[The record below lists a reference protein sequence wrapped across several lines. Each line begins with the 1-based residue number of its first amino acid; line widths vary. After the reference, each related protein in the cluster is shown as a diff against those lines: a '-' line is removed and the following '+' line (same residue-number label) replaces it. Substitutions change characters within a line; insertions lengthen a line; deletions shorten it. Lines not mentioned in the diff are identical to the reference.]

1 MKAEVVVIGSGI
13 SGLTTAALLAKK
25 GRRVIILERNKR
37 PGGALKRF
45 TRRGIPFDIGFH
57 YSGGMGKG
65 EILRALWEYIGV
77 WPRLVV
83 LPFPPEGNENLR
95 IMDSGRVVRAFFSYD
110 RLEDELQQVFPGE
123 KQGIST
129 YLNRIREIADTIPFF
144 NPDLPLT
151 PYLHDLFSPK
161 SISLAQFLTSL
172 IQDTDLHA
180 VLSSPVFLYGVPPR
194 EVNLTIHASVAHPLY
209 SGVYAID
216 GGGQAIVDA
225 FLATLAEAGV
235 DIFAGHEVESVI
247 VKENQVA
254 GVKTSK
260 GEICASHVIYTGHPT
275 GLLDLVPDG
284 IFRKAFCNRMRD
296 LINTDSM
303 FIVFGAID
311 DPDTLGDLTWT
322 NYYNIRTG
330 LDIMNLDL
338 RHPEKSIMVNAPG
351 RRDLNS
357 TGASRGVLLIR
368 MSVWDEVV
376 RFDQGGQG
384 KRSAAYRKWKA
395 ESADKMIEQ
404 AGRLWGDAFSR
415 IEPLAIG
422 TLLTFRDRLGS
433 PMGATYGVRHSMNQF
448 SPGVRTR
455 LPGLWLSGQGTLM
468 AGIMGASLA
477 GMVTAGE
484 IEGLEP
490 LWDEVRQCR

>member
-13 SGLTTAALLAKK
+13 SGLTAAALLAKK

-161 SISLAQFLTSL
+161 SMSLAQFLTSL

-225 FLATLAEAGV
+225 YLAALAEAGV
-235 DIFAGHEVESVI
+235 DILTGQEVESVL
-247 VKENQVA
+247 VEENQVA
-254 GVKTSK
+254 GVKTSE

-275 GLLDLVPDG
+275 SLLDLVPDG
-284 IFRKAFCNRMRD
+284 IFRKAFYNRMRN

-311 DPDTLGDLTWT
+311 DPDTLGDLTWA
-322 NYYNIRTG
+322 NYYNIGTG

-338 RHPEKSIMVNAPG
+338 RHPE
-351 RRDLNS
+351 
-357 TGASRGVLLIR
+357 
-368 MSVWDEVV
+368 
-376 RFDQGGQG
+376 
-384 KRSAAYRKWKA
+384 
-395 ESADKMIEQ
+395 
-404 AGRLWGDAFSR
+404 
-415 IEPLAIG
+415 
-422 TLLTFRDRLGS
+422 
-433 PMGATYGVRHSMNQF
+433 
-448 SPGVRTR
+448 
-455 LPGLWLSGQGTLM
+455 
-468 AGIMGASLA
+468 
-477 GMVTAGE
+477 
-484 IEGLEP
+484 
-490 LWDEVRQCR
+490 

>member
-13 SGLTTAALLAKK
+13 SGLTAAALLAKK
-25 GRRVIILERNKR
+25 GKRVVILEQNRR

-65 EILRALWEYIGV
+65 EILRALWKYIGV
-77 WPRLVV
+77 WPRLAV
-83 LPFPPEGNENLR
+83 LPFPEEGNENLR
-95 IMDSGRVVRAFFSYD
+95 IMDSGKVVRAFFSYD
-110 RLEDELQQVFPGE
+110 RLEDELQRVFPGE
-123 KQGIST
+123 KQGIYA
-129 YLNRIREIADTIPFF
+129 YLNKIREISNTIPFF
-144 NPDLPLT
+144 NLDLPLT

-161 SISLAQFLTSL
+161 GMSLAQLLMSL
-172 IQDTDLHA
+172 IRDTDLHA
-180 VLSSPVFLYGVPPR
+180 VLSTPVFLYGVPPR

-235 DIFAGHEVESVI
+235 DILTGQKVESVLI
-247 VKENQVA
+247 RGNQVA
-254 GVKTSK
+254 GVKTSEK
-260 GEICASHVIYTGHPT
+260 EIYASHVIYTGHPT
-275 GLLDLVPDG
+275 SLLDLVPG
-284 IFRKAFCNRMRD
+284 EIFRKAFCNRMRN

-311 DPDTLGDLTWT
+311 DPDTLGDLTWI

-330 LDIMNLDL
+330 LDIMDLDL
-338 RHPEKSIMVNAPG
+338 RHPEKSIMINAPG
-351 RRDLNS
+351 RRDSDS
-357 TGASRGVLLIR
+357 TGASGGVLLIR
-368 MSVWDEVV
+368 MSVWDEVA
-376 RFDQGGQG
+376 RFDQGVRE

-404 AGRLWGDAFSR
+404 AGRLWGDAYSR

-422 TLLTFRDRLGS
+422 TPLTFRDKLGL

-477 GMVTAGE
+477 GMVTVGE

-490 LWDEVRQCR
+490 LWYEVRQCR